1 MCCALFLY
9 AECSFR
15 ECFRKSLLNVFV
27 EFQSPGVYQATKRL
41 VHTMQQDN
49 VQHLLVGEM
58 LLKASASRFAYA
70 VVGGNLVG
78 CRDRGG
84 SRIVPFAHA
93 SVHPLNLVDS

>member
-70 VVGGNLVG
+70 VVGGNVVD
-78 CRDRGG
+78 CPEQGG
-84 SRIVPFAHA
+84 IRIVPFAHA
-93 SVHPLNLVDS
+93 